1 MILNKNQKI
10 YFYLF
15 GIFSLVISLIIGEN
29 SSGGSKLDNEITRQF
44 VDNFLISFDNGIK
57 YFISSG
63 QVLSPVFF
71 LLTAFLEKLI
81 GISFLKYLYVLISSF
96 IPIIFYISLKKK
108 FRDSNKNFL
117 FLISLIIFL
126 SPYFRSS
133 SSWLT
138 TDNLAT
144 LFFILS
150 ISKFLSLER
159 KKSYNNLFLCSFYLI
174 IATYIRQYYAI
185 FFPLY
190 FVLIFNSLTK
200 KEISFL
206 LLITVIY
213 FIPIFFYYHIFFSF
227 NSETQY
233 IGVSSLISVN
243 LFYTLIIFLSLYFFY
258 LLPFYFFIRQNKL
271 ISYFSISKTNFLFF
285 IIISITFL
293 IILYLNPIIPRQYGG
308 GIFIKLSSILNNN
321 FIIYFAS
328 YLGALLLIINF
339 NKINLSVYICF
350 IIMFPFFNIYQKYYD
365 PLLLIVILIL
375 TENNFF
381 QKNLKQNKYNI
392 NIIFIYYFF
401 YLVSANL
408 YYNKII
414 NF

>member
-1 MILNKNQKI
+1 MFINKNQKVYI
-10 YFYLF
+10 FF
-15 GIFSLVISLIIGEN
+15 FCFFSLILSSFLGEN
-29 SSGGSKLDNEITRQF
+29 SSGGSRLDNQITRQF
-44 VDNFLISFDNGIK
+44 IDNFLISFDNGIK
-57 YFISSG
+57 YLISSG

-108 FRDSNKNFL
+108 FRGSNKNLL

-159 KKSYNNLFLCSFYLI
+159 KKNYNNLFLCSFYLI

-200 KEISFL
+200 KEILFL
-206 LLITVIY
+206 LLILVIY
-213 FIPIFFYYHIFFSF
+213 FIPIFFYYYIFFSF
-227 NSETQY
+227 NTEAQY
-233 IGVSSLISVN
+233 IGFSSLISVN

-271 ISYFSISKTNFLFF
+271 TSYFSILKKNFLFF

-308 GIFIKLSSILNNN
+308 GIFMKLSSILNNN

-328 YLGALLLIINF
+328 YLGTLLLIINF
-339 NKINLSVYICF
+339 NKINFSVYISL

-365 PLLLIVILIL
+365 PLLLIVILTL
-375 TENNFF
+375 TKNNFF
-381 QKNLKQNKYNI
+381 QKTLEQNKYNI

-401 YLVSANL
+401 YLVSANF
-408 YYNKII
+408 YYNEII
-414 NF
+414 NI